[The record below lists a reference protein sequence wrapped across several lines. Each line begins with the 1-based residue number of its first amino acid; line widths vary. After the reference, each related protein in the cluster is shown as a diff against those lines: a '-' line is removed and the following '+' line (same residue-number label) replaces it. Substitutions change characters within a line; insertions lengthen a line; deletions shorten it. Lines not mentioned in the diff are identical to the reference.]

1 MPRTPTQV
9 RLAHQKVIGGQPM
22 AIKTALDPDD
32 LDELADEASIH
43 ARVQQTPHPHIVPL
57 RYTIADEQNP
67 DFVTGLVTEYCPE
80 GSLYDWL
87 RSHTCCDSLAPEF
100 SPSRR
105 QVPWITRLDIAEQI
119 LSGLQHIHSSGV
131 AHLDIK
137 PANILMRNS
146 PHSNL
151 NALIADFGLSAII
164 DGDFLDGHRGTLLYM
179 PPEMLRQSHTV
190 PDPSQDVWS
199 FGVLLLDM
207 VCDAPAGRRMFAK
220 QVREALVAGT
230 MYTDLSHIH
239 CEPDY
244 LALARRCLESSPDHR
259 PSVSELLQAVQ
270 QMRCLC
276 SSGIAR
282 GTLQ

>member
-1 MPRTPTQV
+1 
-9 RLAHQKVIGGQPM
+9 
-22 AIKTALDPDD
+22 
-32 LDELADEASIH
+32 
-43 ARVQQTPHPHIVPL
+43 VPL
-57 RYTIADEQNP
+57 RYIIADE
-67 DFVTGLVTEYCPE
+67 DKCDIVTGLVTEYCPE
-80 GSLYDWL
+80 GSLYNWL
-87 RSHTCCDSLAPEF
+87 RSHTCCDSVAPEF

-137 PANILMRNS
+137 PANISPNS
-146 PHSNL
+146 TLSV
-151 NALIADFGLSAII
+151 LIADYGLSAIM
-164 DGDFLDGHRGTLLYM
+164 DREFLDGHHGTLLYM